1 MIFVLSLQYFIE
13 VKLKNTNNKNIVGN
27 TFVRKKKLVTTLMFG
42 FGKTHDHGS
51 VTFKVVPYGLL

>member
-27 TFVRKKKLVTTLMFG
+27 TFVRKKKVGDDFNVWIWKVT
-42 FGKTHDHGS
+42 
-51 VTFKVVPYGLL
+51 